1 MPPANSSA
9 TLSATPSPSATP
21 EPGLLA
27 ALPQLRRLWRSM
39 SARRKGQSVALMGL
53 TVVASAAELVSIGAL
68 IPFLAAL
75 TAPEALFVLP
85 FMQPFIAALGL
96 QQPQDLLLPLTVLFG
111 CAAVLAGL
119 VRIGVQWAS
128 TKLALSI
135 GHDLVAGIFR
145 RTLHQPYTTHI
156 QRNSS
161 EVVDGIVLK
170 VERVIGFVLLPT
182 ANGFAAVFI
191 VLVVCAAVLVFQPWV
206 AISMIL
212 GLGSIYGL
220 IYALTQA
227 RLQRDGERAAAAA
240 TQRVQA
246 LQEGLGGIRDITLDS
261 THATFCARFEQA
273 DLIMRRAQVR
283 SVVFAITPRF
293 MIEALG
299 MVLIASVALLMAQG
313 AGGLGQVV
321 PVLGALALA
330 AQRMLPLAQNIY
342 AAWSNLSSNHG
353 YLTEVLTLVEQPMP
367 ADPAVGSTEPALPFD
382 QAIELRNLGFAYHTN
397 GPQVLRGV
405 NMGIAKG
412 ARIGIVGTTGS
423 GKSTLMD
430 ILMGLLPPTEGQLC
444 VDGCPITE
452 TNRRA
457 WQARV
462 AHVPQAMFLADASVA
477 ANIAFGVPPAQID
490 PERVRLAAQR
500 AQIAHTIEGWPQ
512 GYQTMVGERGVRLSG
527 GQRQRLAIARA
538 LYKHADVLV
547 FDEATSALDDATED
561 AVLEAIEALGP
572 ELTIILITHRL
583 RPLRAMDAVWRVEG
597 GGVTLAVTK
606 FFTSIVI

>member
-1 MPPANSSA
+1 MPPDNPSA
-9 TLSATPSPSATP
+9 ALGATPSPSATP

-39 SARRKGQSVALMGL
+39 SARRKGQSVALLGL

-246 LQEGLGGIRDITLDS
+246 LQEGLGPLQKPPHGAVGRNCGPG
-261 THATFCARFEQA
+261 ATFRTQEGP
-273 DLIMRRAQVR
+273 RAG
-283 SVVFAITPRF
+283 I
-293 MIEALG
+293 G
-299 MVLIASVALLMAQG
+299 
-313 AGGLGQVV
+313 
-321 PVLGALALA
+321 
-330 AQRMLPLAQNIY
+330 
-342 AAWSNLSSNHG
+342 
-353 YLTEVLTLVEQPMP
+353 
-367 ADPAVGSTEPALPFD
+367 
-382 QAIELRNLGFAYHTN
+382 GFAGADGRRHAC
-397 GPQVLRGV
+397 LWAGV
-405 NMGIAKG
+405 CGQG
-412 ARIGIVGTTGS
+412 QGQQTQ
-423 GKSTLMD
+423 
-430 ILMGLLPPTEGQLC
+430 GLNP
-444 VDGCPITE
+444 
-452 TNRRA
+452 
-457 WQARV
+457 W
-462 AHVPQAMFLADASVA
+462 FS
-477 ANIAFGVPPAQID
+477 
-490 PERVRLAAQR
+490 
-500 AQIAHTIEGWPQ
+500 
-512 GYQTMVGERGVRLSG
+512 
-527 GQRQRLAIARA
+527 
-538 LYKHADVLV
+538 
-547 FDEATSALDDATED
+547 
-561 AVLEAIEALGP
+561 
-572 ELTIILITHRL
+572 
-583 RPLRAMDAVWRVEG
+583 
-597 GGVTLAVTK
+597 
-606 FFTSIVI
+606 